1 MQLNDETWHRI
12 KAELEKKLASERGR
26 LEDPKADIDATNV
39 SRGRISAFKELLALP
54 TQLAALARNV
64 DPA

>member
-1 MQLNDETWHRI
+1 MQLNDETWHRVR
-12 KAELEKKLASERGR
+12 AEIEACLVNERAR
-26 LEDPKADIDATNV
+26 LEDPKANIDQTNV

-54 TQLAALARNV
+54 KKLEALARNV

>member
-12 KAELEKKLASERGR
+12 KAELEKKLALERGR
-26 LEDPKADIDATNV
+26 LEDPKADHNATQI
-39 SRGRISAFKELLALP
+39 SRGRISMLKELLALP
-54 TQLAALARNV
+54 QQLEALARNV